1 MSMKFAVSRVAAQMD
16 EMTSP
21 TDARIRRRLPQR
33 RRPRRRLRRRLP
45 QRRTRLWF
53 DCTFPF
59 VFVMIIISFFAH
71 LNSSCV
77 DVADFHSEKIPGKSR
92 SSREKTAG

>member
-1 MSMKFAVSRVAAQMD
+1 
-16 EMTSP
+16 
-21 TDARIRRRLPQR
+21 
-33 RRPRRRLRRRLP
+33 
-45 QRRTRLWF
+45 
-53 DCTFPF
+53 
-59 VFVMIIISFFAH
+59 MIIISFFAH